1 MQLSNRTIAIGLAVI
16 VGLLLV
22 LNSFFVVNEREQAIV
37 TRFGQIE
44 AVHEEPGLHFKM
56 PFAFAG
62 LDNVQIIEDRLLRVD
77 LDDIRVQTSGGRFYI
92 VNAFITYEIDDAVRF
107 RQTASGDLQLVEN
120 RLRTRFE
127 DAVRGVYGRRGF
139 EAALSEARAEMMRE
153 VTARLQPE
161 ATRLGL
167 AVEDVRIRRTDLTPE
182 VSEQT
187 FARMRA
193 ERLAE
198 AERLRA
204 RGNEAAQRIRAIA
217 NRQVVE
223 IESDAVRESEI
234 LRGQGEGERNRI
246 FADAFGQDPQFF
258 EFYRSMEAYRR
269 AFEGGEGTRMVLSP
283 DSEFLEFL
291 LNPGVASPVPANL
304 VIEGDEPGSIIV
316 TPQTG
321 ADADADADIIGVGPT
336 DRPSVGVG
344 TTPTGPSADPAP
356 GGTAAADDG
365 VDTAREP
372 ALDVL
377 ATPGVTVPGGEPG
390 DLEEGPGIGDT
401 DAPFAVDPNP
411 GVAIEGGDPVL
422 RGTDTVA
429 PDGAPGGTAIGGTDA
444 LGQRVGPEGT
454 AVDEAADGGA
464 TAGSGGTTLRVVPIE
479 PAEGTVAQ

>member
-1 MQLSNRTIAIGLAVI
+1 MQVSNRVIAIAVAAVI
-16 VGLLLV
+16 VLLLL

-44 AVHEEPGLHFKM
+44 AVHEEPGLHFKF

-62 LDNVQIIEDRLLRVD
+62 IDNVQIIEDRLLRVD
-77 LDDIRVQTSGGRFYI
+77 LEDIRVQTSGGRFYI

-127 DAVRGVYGRRGF
+127 DAVRGVYGQRGF
-139 EAALSEARAEMMRE
+139 EAALSDARAEMMRE

-187 FARMRA
+187 FARMRS
-193 ERLAE
+193 EREAE

-234 LRGQGEGERNRI
+234 IRGQGEGERNRI
-246 FADAFGQDPQFF
+246 FAEAFGRDPQFF
-258 EFYRSMEAYRR
+258 EFYRSMQAYRR
-269 AFEGGEGTRMVLSP
+269 AFEGGDGTRMVLTP

-291 LNPGVASPVPANL
+291 LNPGQSALPASLGLSPEAAGDAAVAPEAEGDAGTPAAGG
-304 VIEGDEPGSIIV
+304 VAPIEGGDL
-316 TPQTG
+316 
-321 ADADADADIIGVGPT
+321 A
-336 DRPSVGVG
+336 PS
-344 TTPTGPSADPAP
+344 T
-356 GGTAAADDG
+356 
-365 VDTAREP
+365 
-372 ALDVL
+372 
-377 ATPGVTVPGGEPG
+377 TVPGGEPG
-390 DLEEGPGIGDT
+390 DPGQGAAAGDA
-401 DAPFAVDPNP
+401 D
-411 GVAIEGGDPVL
+411 GG
-422 RGTDTVA
+422 TTA
-429 PDGAPGGTAIGGTDA
+429 TEGAPGEDAALDAATAAGEPAVSSSDPAAPESDPAAPADDPAAPATEGANVTVRTVPVQEA
-444 LGQRVGPEGT
+444 PVEGT
-454 AVDEAADGGA
+454 A
-464 TAGSGGTTLRVVPIE
+464 
-479 PAEGTVAQ
+479 AQ

>member
-1 MQLSNRTIAIGLAVI
+1 MQVSNRVIAIALGAI
-16 VGLLLV
+16 VVLLLV

-62 LDNVQIIEDRLLRVD
+62 FDNVQIIEDRLLRVD

-187 FARMRA
+187 FQRMRA

-204 RGNEAAQRIRAIA
+204 RGNEAAQRIRAVA

-234 LRGQGEGERNRI
+234 IRGQGEGERNRI
-246 FADAFGQDPQFF
+246 FADAFGQDPEFF
-258 EFYRSMEAYRR
+258 EFYRSLAAYRQ
-269 AFEGGEGTRMVLSP
+269 AFEGGEGTRVVLSP
-283 DSEFLEFL
+283 DSEFLKFL
-291 LNPGVASPVPANL
+291 LNPGSAPAVAPAGLRFGTDDAGN
-304 VIEGDEPGSIIV
+304 VTVEPSDPGDEADTVTIAPAGDASGS
-316 TPQTG
+316 
-321 ADADADADIIGVGPT
+321 T
-336 DRPSVGVG
+336 D
-344 TTPTGPSADPAP
+344 
-356 GGTAAADDG
+356 GGTD
-365 VDTAREP
+365 P
-372 ALDVL
+372 L
-377 ATPGVTVPGGEPG
+377 AIPQVTTPGGEPG
-390 DLEEGPGIGDT
+390 DLEDSANPDPAGAEIETPPPGT
-401 DAPFAVDPNP
+401 EDA
-411 GVAIEGGDPVL
+411 L
-422 RGTDTVA
+422 T
-429 PDGAPGGTAIGGTDA
+429 DGADA
-444 LGQRVGPEGT
+444 ST
-454 AVDEAADGGA
+454 KN
-464 TAGSGGTTLRVVPIE
+464 GTTIVVPIE
-479 PAEGTVAQ
+479 PAAPTATQ

>member
-1 MQLSNRTIAIGLAVI
+1 MQLSNRVIAIGLAVI
-16 VGLLLV
+16 VGLLLI

-62 LDNVQIIEDRLLRVD
+62 FDNVQIIEDRLLRVD

-107 RQTASGDLQLVEN
+107 RQTASGDLGLVEN

-153 VTARLQPE
+153 VTSRLQPE
-161 ATRLGL
+161 ANRLGL

-187 FARMRA
+187 YARMRS

-223 IESDAVRESEI
+223 IESDAVREGEI

-246 FADAFGQDPQFF
+246 FAEAFGQDPEFF

-269 AFEGGEGTRMVLSP
+269 AFEGGDGTRMVLSP

-291 LNPGVASPVPANL
+291 LNPGNAGPVPAS
-304 VIEGDEPGSIIV
+304 IELDTDEAGNIVV
-316 TPQTG
+316 TPAGG
-321 ADADADADIIGVGPT
+321 ADADVDTNEVDVVPT
-336 DRPSVGVG
+336 NEDTVGVG
-344 TTPTGPSADPAP
+344 TDPA
-356 GGTAAADDG
+356 A
-365 VDTAREP
+365 E
-372 ALDVL
+372 VL

-390 DLEEGPGIGDT
+390 DLEEGPRIGDT
-401 DAPFAVDPNP
+401 DDQIGLEPDPFTVDPNP

-429 PDGAPGGTAIGGTDA
+429 PDGARTAIGGTDA

-454 AVDEAADGGA
+454 SVDPSATDDTGEAGDVPE
-464 TAGSGGTTLRVVPIE
+464 LRVVPITPTE
-479 PAEGTVAQ
+479 

>member
-1 MQLSNRTIAIGLAVI
+1 MQVSNRVIAIAVAAF
-16 VGLLLV
+16 VLLLLL

-62 LDNVQIIEDRLLRVD
+62 FDNVQIIEDRLLRVD

-127 DAVRGVYGRRGF
+127 DAVRGVYGQRGF
-139 EAALSEARAEMMRE
+139 EAALSDARAEMMRE
-153 VTARLQPE
+153 VTVRLQPE

-187 FARMRA
+187 YARMRS

-234 LRGQGEGERNRI
+234 IRGQGEGERNRI
-246 FADAFGQDPQFF
+246 FAEAFGQDPEFF
-258 EFYRSMEAYRR
+258 EFYRSMQAYRR
-269 AFEGGEGTRMVLSP
+269 AFEGGNGTRMVLTP

-291 LNPGVASPVPANL
+291 LNPGSSAVPASLNL
-304 VIEGDEPGSIIV
+304 QTDPSGNIVVTPSTDVGDIDVGTDGVSPIEEGDLAV
-316 TPQTG
+316 PQN
-321 ADADADADIIGVGPT
+321 
-336 DRPSVGVG
+336 
-344 TTPTGPSADPAP
+344 
-356 GGTAAADDG
+356 
-365 VDTAREP
+365 
-372 ALDVL
+372 
-377 ATPGVTVPGGEPG
+377 TVPGGEPG
-390 DLEEGPGIGDT
+390 DSEASPQVGDT
-401 DAPFAVDPNP
+401 
-411 GVAIEGGDPVL
+411 EGGPLADTPDPVTL
-422 RGTDTVA
+422 PAEEPASDDGLEDAAIVA
-429 PDGAPGGTAIGGTDA
+429 PSTGEVTVRTVPVEPVEGDASGTA
-444 LGQRVGPEGT
+444 
-454 AVDEAADGGA
+454 
-464 TAGSGGTTLRVVPIE
+464 
-479 PAEGTVAQ
+479 AQ